1 MNCSRKQWPL
11 SQTAFSH
18 DRAEFLLGFVS
29 SQVYDQRRLNWI
41 KNVTIY
47 TEGACLGNPGPRG
60 YAAVLLFGDKHIL
73 DQNNEMLK
81 VLWKIQAQI
90 TSGGF

>member
-1 MNCSRKQWPL
+1 M
-11 SQTAFSH
+11 
-18 DRAEFLLGFVS
+18 E
-29 SQVYDQRRLNWI
+29 
-41 KNVTIY
+41 NVTIN
-47 TEGACLGNPGPRG
+47 TDGACLGNPGPGG